1 VSSTAKDTTRV
12 RNYVTELEEALKTLR
27 DPVRPQPGWRERRS
41 EETRQSIMQ
50 TTVRCLVS
58 QGYANTTTQIVADSL
73 GLSRGAMVHH
83 YSTRIDMV
91 SATIDFIFLRML
103 ELVYAGVEELAQRG
117 TITHAESGALH
128 WSVLCSD
135 EYLAYIELNIAARTD
150 EELRQSF
157 DLKAIAFDQ
166 LWLDRALELL
176 PHWKGNR
183 DGARLAWNFGRAM
196 LEGLKINERIVTSE
210 RDRQAIRQ
218 KLIAAMTL
226 MEKGDL

>member
-1 VSSTAKDTTRV
+1 VSRAAKDRNRV
-12 RNYVTELEEALKTLR
+12 QNYVTELEEALRTLR
-27 DPVRPQPGWRERRS
+27 DPDRPLPGWRERRS

-50 TTVRCLVS
+50 TTVRCLVA
-58 QGYANTTTQIVADSL
+58 QGYANTTTQMVADSL

-83 YSTRIDMV
+83 YATRIDMV

-117 TITHAESGALH
+117 MITHAESGALH
-128 WSVLCSD
+128 WSVLNSD

-150 EELRQSF
+150 EELRNSF
-157 DLKAIAFDQ
+157 DPKAIAFDQ